1 MISRKT
7 HTENKVKK
15 LKTFLETNKVKE
27 NYCLKFDYW
36 ENAFILYKK
45 CKGGQSDM
53 IFMLYQVD
61 VGKNLQSIYKRNL
74 TKFNN

>member
-7 HTENKVKK
+7 HTKNKVKK
-15 LKTFLETNKVKE
+15 LNAFLETNKVKD

-36 ENAFILYKK
+36 EDSFILYKA

-53 IFMLYQVD
+53 IFILYQVD
-61 VGKNLQSIYKRNL
+61 IGKNLKNIYNRNL
-74 TKFNN
+74 TKFIN